1 MDDKTKQILKEA
13 GAHIRD
19 TQAALEK
26 QAAVQAAFQKEGAAT
41 AVLLTDHGILP
52 KSRQEDFLAK
62 LAEDPS
68 SVFGV
73 VRKLAG
79 MVQKQQLG
87 SGAPGLSKVS
97 SAEADPF
104 VAAFAPEYVNNGGT
118 GMVD

>member
-1 MDDKTKQILKEA
+1 MDDSTKQILKEA
-13 GAHIRD
+13 GDHIAE
-19 TQAALEK
+19 TKATLEK
-26 QAAVQAAFQKEGAAT
+26 QAAQAQAFQKEGQAT
-41 AVLLTDHGILP
+41 ATLLTDYGILP
-52 KSRQEDFLAK
+52 KSRHEDFLAK

-87 SGAPGLSKVS
+87 SGAPGLGKVS
-97 SAEADPF
+97 SAEADPY